1 MSNVIEPLTNT
12 IWDTITL
19 LCKSALDVFNIK
31 HIDFTD
37 FFNNINM
44 KNVSGDIPKLRN
56 KWEDENYKIYEF
68 IIPTGMTID
77 DFNNNKNKFCHLLN
91 KEKEDVSFK
100 KNGYYIQLRI
110 KKEEIVCADFDLEKH
125 KAKGYKIPIG
135 INLEDCS
142 IRYIDFSEPSNAH
155 MYLAGATRCG
165 KSNCLRVIISQLV
178 MKRKCDVVL
187 DLINEKRVD
196 LFEFRNCKNVIHY
209 TENRDEAED
218 ILFDAIQDIDKR
230 YELFTYRNCT
240 DIWQYR
246 KFKKMPI
253 RFIVIEELSSYMKNK
268 DFHNML
274 ALIASRGAGA
284 GVFLILTTQ
293 LPSKDILP
301 NITKQNINI
310 VIGGKCKDEIRSN
323 MIINYGYL
331 HLLRGA
337 GNMRVFDYE
346 EYGTEIQTFYI
357 DRETVLKICEKYG
370 KKKEEV
376 K

>member
-1 MSNVIEPLTNT
+1 MSNAIEPLTNT

-19 LCKSALDVFNIK
+19 LCKSVLDVFNIK

-230 YELFTYRNCT
+230 YEQFTYRNCT

-246 KFKKMPI
+246 KFKKIPI

-370 KKKEEV
+370 KKK
-376 K
+376 

>member
-1 MSNVIEPLTNT
+1 MNFIEPLTDSLF
-12 IWDTITL
+12 DTINL
-19 LCKSALDVFNIK
+19 LCKSILNIFNIK
-31 HIDFTD
+31 HIDFTK
-37 FFNNINM
+37 FFNDINM
-44 KNVSGDIPKLRN
+44 KNKSNEIPKLRR
-56 KWEDENYKIYEF
+56 KWEDDNYMIYEF
-68 IIPTGMTID
+68 IIPNGITID
-77 DFNNNKNKFCHLLN
+77 DFNNNKNKFCQLLN
-91 KEKEDVSFK
+91 EEKEDISFK
-100 KNGYYIQLRI
+100 NNNYYIQLRI
-110 KKEEIVCADFDLEKH
+110 KKENITCVDFDLNKH

-165 KSNCLRVIISQLV
+165 KSNCLRVIVSQLV
-178 MKRKCDVVL
+178 MKKKCDVVL

-196 LFEFRNCKNVIHY
+196 LFEFRNCKNVINY

-218 ILFDAIQDIDKR
+218 ILFNAIQDIDNRYKR
-230 YELFTYRNCT
+230 FTAMNCT
-240 DIWQYR
+240 DIWEYR
-246 KFKKMPI
+246 KFKRIPI

-301 NITKQNINI
+301 NITKQNINV

-331 HLLRGA
+331 HLLRGN
-337 GNMRVFDYE
+337 GNMKVFDCT

-357 DRETVLKICEKYG
+357 NREIILEICEKYSKKQ
-370 KKKEEV
+370 KKKP
-376 K
+376 

>member
-110 KKEEIVCADFDLEKH
+110 KKEEIMCADFDLEKH

-357 DRETVLKICEKYG
+357 DRETVLKISEKYS

>member
-37 FFNNINM
+37 FFNSINM
-44 KNVSGDIPKLRN
+44 KNASGDIPKLRN

-196 LFEFRNCKNVIHY
+196 LFEFRNCKNIIHY

>member
-44 KNVSGDIPKLRN
+44 KNASGDIPKLRN

-196 LFEFRNCKNVIHY
+196 LFEFRNCKNIIHY

>member
-19 LCKSALDVFNIK
+19 LCKSVLDVFNIK

-142 IRYIDFSEPSNAH
+142 VRYIDFSEPSNAH

-230 YELFTYRNCT
+230 YEQFTYRNCT

-246 KFKKMPI
+246 KLKKMPI

>member
-19 LCKSALDVFNIK
+19 LCKSVLDVFNIK

-196 LFEFRNCKNVIHY
+196 LFEFRNCKNIIHY

>member
-165 KSNCLRVIISQLV
+165 KSNCLRVIISQLI

>member
-44 KNVSGDIPKLRN
+44 KNASGDIPKLRN

-240 DIWQYR
+240 DIWRYR

-370 KKKEEV
+370 KKKEGV

>member
-44 KNVSGDIPKLRN
+44 KNASGDIPKLRN

>member
-1 MSNVIEPLTNT
+1 MSNAIEPLTNT

>member
-19 LCKSALDVFNIK
+19 LCKLALDVFNIK
-31 HIDFTD
+31 HIDFAD

-357 DRETVLKICEKYG
+357 DRETVLKICEKYS

>member
-1 MSNVIEPLTNT
+1 MNFIEPLTDSLF
-12 IWDTITL
+12 DTINL
-19 LCKSALDVFNIK
+19 LCKSILNIFNIK
-31 HIDFTD
+31 HIDFTK
-37 FFNNINM
+37 FFNDINM
-44 KNVSGDIPKLRN
+44 KNKSNEIPKLRR
-56 KWEDENYKIYEF
+56 KWENDNYIIYEF
-68 IIPTGMTID
+68 IIPNGITID
-77 DFNNNKNKFCHLLN
+77 DFNNNKNKFCQLLN
-91 KEKEDVSFK
+91 EEKEDISFK
-100 KNGYYIQLRI
+100 NNNYYIQLRI
-110 KKEEIVCADFDLEKH
+110 KKENITCVDFDLNKH

-165 KSNCLRVIISQLV
+165 KSNCLRVIVSQLV
-178 MKRKCDVVL
+178 MKKKCDVVL

-196 LFEFRNCKNVIHY
+196 LFEFRNCKNVINY

-218 ILFDAIQDIDKR
+218 ILFNAIQDIDNRYKR
-230 YELFTYRNCT
+230 FTAMNCT
-240 DIWQYR
+240 DIWEYR
-246 KFKKMPI
+246 KFKRIPI

-301 NITKQNINI
+301 NITKQNINV

-331 HLLRGA
+331 HLLRGC
-337 GNMRVFDYE
+337 GNMRVFDCT

-357 DRETVLKICEKYG
+357 DRETVLEICEKYS
-370 KKKEEV
+370 KKK
-376 K
+376 

>member
-125 KAKGYKIPIG
+125 KAKGYKIPVG
-135 INLEDCS
+135 VNLEDCS

-357 DRETVLKICEKYG
+357 DRETVLKICEKYS

>member
-357 DRETVLKICEKYG
+357 DRETVLKICEKYS

>member
-19 LCKSALDVFNIK
+19 LCKSVLDVFNIK

-142 IRYIDFSEPSNAH
+142 VRYIDFSEPSNAH

-196 LFEFRNCKNVIHY
+196 LFEFRNCKNIIHY

>member
-142 IRYIDFSEPSNAH
+142 VRYIDFSEPSNAH

>member
-196 LFEFRNCKNVIHY
+196 LFEFRNCKNIIHY

>member
-1 MSNVIEPLTNT
+1 MSNLIEPLTNT

-155 MYLAGATRCG
+155 VYLAGATRCG

-357 DRETVLKICEKYG
+357 DRETVLKICEKYS
-370 KKKEEV
+370 KKK
-376 K
+376 

>member
-1 MSNVIEPLTNT
+1 MSNAIEPLANS
-12 IWDTITL
+12 ICDTINL
-19 LCKSALDVFNIK
+19 LCKSILDIFNIK
-31 HIDFTD
+31 SIDFD
-37 FFNNINM
+37 KFFDEINI
-44 KNVSGDIPKLRN
+44 KNKSGEIPKLKE

-68 IIPTGMTID
+68 IIPIGVTID
-77 DFNNNKNKFCHLLN
+77 DFNNNKNKFLQLLN
-91 KEKEDVSFK
+91 KEKEDISFK
-100 KNGYYIQLRI
+100 KNNDYIQLKI
-110 KKEEIVCADFDLEKH
+110 KKEEIVTTEFDLEKH

-135 INLEDCS
+135 VNLEDCS
-142 IRYIDFSEPSNAH
+142 IRYINFSEPANAH

-230 YELFTYRNCT
+230 YEQFTYRNCT
-240 DIWQYR
+240 DIWEYR
-246 KFKKMPI
+246 KFKKIPI

-301 NITKQNINI
+301 NITKQNINV

-337 GNMRVFDYE
+337 GNMRVFDCE

-357 DRETVLKICEKYG
+357 DRETVLKISEKYS